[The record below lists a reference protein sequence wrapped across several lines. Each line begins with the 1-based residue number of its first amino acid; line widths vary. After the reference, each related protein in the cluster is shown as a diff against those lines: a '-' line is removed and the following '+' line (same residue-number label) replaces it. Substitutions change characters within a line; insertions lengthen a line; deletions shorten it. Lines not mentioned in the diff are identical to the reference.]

1 MGINLIVFDRLRK
14 PRGTILQET
23 LFEENSMKSNSV
35 RLWLVAFVLG
45 WLFDFLFWEH
55 EPGIN
60 FAIFVILCLA
70 GGTYLLLGVEK
81 AKPARSALWLLI
93 PILFFAAVTFI
104 RADPLTTF
112 LAHFLT
118 LFLLAVFVMT
128 YLGGRWIW
136 YRIWDYVTGFIKLG
150 GNMLIKPLTFSA
162 EIRKERAERGDPPRR
177 TIMPVVRGLL
187 IALPV
192 VAIFASL
199 LASADAVFEARLQD
213 FLDLLRIDNLAEY
226 IFRLSYIL
234 IGAYLLV
241 GVFIH
246 AAWHSRDEEQGR
258 DTKSA
263 IGQFLG
269 FTESTIVLGSVAL
282 LFILF
287 VIIQFQYF
295 FGGQANIHIDGYT
308 YSEYARRGFGEL
320 VAVAFFSLL
329 LILGAGAITRRETEP
344 QRRIFSG
351 LSVGIVVLV
360 LVILVSAFKRLVLY
374 ETAYGFSELRTY
386 THVFMIWLGLLLVT
400 TVILEI
406 IRRERMFA
414 LAALIASIGFAATL
428 PILNVDAF
436 IVQKNIA
443 RELQGLKNYGSP
455 SGRAELDS
463 GYFLNLSDDAI
474 PHIARAFETAD
485 LPESLREELGAV
497 LQCKA
502 GRSQADEDDSW
513 QSFKISRWNAEK
525 VLTQLK
531 DDLKNYILNDEKLP
545 TNVVTP
551 SGKTFNCFS
560 GYMD

>member
-1 MGINLIVFDRLRK
+1 
-14 PRGTILQET
+14 
-23 LFEENSMKSNSV
+23 MKSKSNLV
-35 RLWLVAFVLG
+35 WLVAIALG
-45 WLFDFLFWEH
+45 WLFDFLFWKH

-70 GGTYLLLGVEK
+70 GGMILLPGIEK
-81 AKPARSALWLLI
+81 AKPARNALWLLV
-93 PILFFAAVTFI
+93 PILFFAVVSFL
-104 RADPLTTF
+104 RSEMLTTA
-112 LAHFLT
+112 LSTFLT
-118 LFLLAVFVMT
+118 LFLLGVFVIS

-136 YRIWDYVTGFIKLG
+136 YGLWDYVSGFLRLI
-150 GNMLIKPLTFSA
+150 GNMLSKPLSFSA
-162 EIRKERAERGDPPRR
+162 DVRKERAERGDPPRR
-177 TIMPVVRGLL
+177 SIWPVVRGLL

-199 LASADAVFEARLQD
+199 LASADAVFDARLQA
-213 FLDLLRIDNLAEY
+213 FLDLLNIDNLAEY

-246 AAWHSRDEEQGR
+246 AAWHSKDEQLDSGK
-258 DTKSA
+258 KSVV
-263 IGQFLG
+263 GQFLG
-269 FTESTIVLGSVAL
+269 FTEASIVLGSVAL
-282 LFILF
+282 LFVLF

-329 LILGAGAITRRETEP
+329 LILGAGAVTRRETEP

-360 LVILVSAFKRLVLY
+360 LVMLVSAYKRLVLY
-374 ETAYGFSELRTY
+374 ETAYGFSQLRTY
-386 THVFMIWLGLLLVT
+386 THVFMIWLGLLLIA
-400 TVILEI
+400 TVVLEI
-406 IRRERMFA
+406 LRRERMFA
-414 LAALIASIGFAATL
+414 LSALIAAIGFAATL

-443 RELQGLKNYGSP
+443 RELQGQTEFGNDHAFAGF
-455 SGRAELDS
+455 DS
-463 GYFLNLSDDAI
+463 GYLLNLSDDSI
-474 PHIARAFETAD
+474 PPIARAFQSSG
-485 LPESLREELGAV
+485 LPDSLREELGAV

-502 GRSQADEDDSW
+502 SRTRSKDITW
-513 QSFKISRWNAEK
+513 QSFRVSRWVAERT
-525 VLTQLK
+525 LLQLK
-531 DDLKNYILNDEKLP
+531 DELKDYVLDKDGFQ
-545 TNVVTP
+545 VTAP
-551 SGKTFNCFS
+551 DGKIFNCYS